1 MWEGQGG
8 GVRPLGRG
16 HPAASIM
23 CIIDHVTAEP
33 ANLQSPHKCNLE
45 FSTRVA
51 DGTERRSEPPS
62 TSGAGGGARGGLS
75 GVPRAV
81 RFVYQAQNA
90 PHSHT
95 SRLCEP
101 CSRSSMQE
109 DFRADSDSRSTD
121 TQCSRPGLFNC
132 VRRGIVKALCAS
144 SSLGRGRSHGLGPR
158 DAPLEHILRG
168 QRREVIALREKVF
181 GQPSGAHLDAREWS
195 PSFVH

>member
-1 MWEGQGG
+1 MSPSQKKIYEGARSRRWCERGAWPTERNGG
-8 GVRPLGRG
+8 RSRRARAA
-16 HPAASIM
+16 PAA
-23 CIIDHVTAEP
+23 
-33 ANLQSPHKCNLE
+33 
-45 FSTRVA
+45 
-51 DGTERRSEPPS
+51 
-62 TSGAGGGARGGLS
+62 ARGVVSPVSRVLF
-75 GVPRAV
+75 VW
-81 RFVYQAQNA
+81 FTIVYQAQNA

>member
-1 MWEGQGG
+1 
-8 GVRPLGRG
+8 
-16 HPAASIM
+16 M

-51 DGTERRSEPPS
+51 DGTERSTEVGAAEHEPRRRRRAGWSLRCPACCSEQ
-62 TSGAGGGARGGLS
+62 
-75 GVPRAV
+75 AV
-81 RFVYQAQNA
+81 ACSFCVQAQNA